1 MPHSHPRAT
10 ARIAGIP
17 IRALLAPFPIVC
29 FIGALLTDI
38 TYSRTAEMM
47 WADFS
52 AWLVTVGLIMG
63 GLAFIATLVD
73 FLGEPRVRVQT
84 SVRIHLVG
92 SVILLVLAT
101 FNMFIHTH
109 DAWTS
114 VVPCG
119 LTLSAIIVVI
129 LLITEWMGFVMI
141 FRDGVGVSAPSSRP
155 LLIEN
160 RSQPVDVTQEVLRLG

>member
-1 MPHSHPRAT
+1 MPRVYPRVT
-10 ARIAGIP
+10 ASIGGVP
-17 IRALLAPFPIVC
+17 IRAVLAPFPIVW

-63 GLAFIATLVD
+63 ALAFIATLVD

-84 SVRIHLVG
+84 SVRIHLIG
-92 SVILLVLAT
+92 SVIVLVLAL

-114 VVPCG
+114 VVPWG
-119 LTLSAIIVVI
+119 LTLSAITVVV
-129 LLITEWMGFVMI
+129 LLVTEWMGFVMV
-141 FRDGVGVSAPSSRP
+141 FRDGIGVSATSDRP

-160 RSQPVDVTQEVLRLG
+160 RSPPVEVAQGVWRLG